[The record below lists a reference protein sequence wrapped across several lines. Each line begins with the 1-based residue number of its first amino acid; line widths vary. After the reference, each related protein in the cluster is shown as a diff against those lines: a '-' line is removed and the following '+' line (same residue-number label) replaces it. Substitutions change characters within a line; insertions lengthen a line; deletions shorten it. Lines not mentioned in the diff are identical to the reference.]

1 MGNLD
6 QHAEFIDSQGS
17 PVMAAVFLGVE
28 PGHSGQAIGPGSTT
42 LPAPLGERSDGG
54 PMVVHGLKGKSPVT
68 KGLGG
73 LVTSGLVPDS
83 PIMTERS

>member
-1 MGNLD
+1 
-6 QHAEFIDSQGS
+6 
-17 PVMAAVFLGVE
+17 MAAVFLGVE
-28 PGHSGQAIGPGSTT
+28 PGHSGQGIGPGSTA
-42 LPAPLGERSDGG
+42 LPAPLRERSDGG
-54 PMVVHGLKGKSPVT
+54 PMVVDGLKGKSPVT